1 MVVFG
6 DRGLFVAKSWRRP
19 RRGGGWAHQRV
30 GERAAEDAPD
40 VGSDDATAGGEGG
53 TGADGVQH
61 EVRVVEVAH
70 LRHTPCKER
79 KPGSAEGAATYGV
92 PNPRAVVIEARHAL
106 IEPERGRVLRAQR
119 PHHAAG
125 VAEPAVSRAAPRGFA
140 RLAHLID
147 RRGVRRL
154 IYLHATPVQLIRRP
168 ANRRGNQPN

>member
-1 MVVFG
+1 MVVVWRNRALLSQNHG
-6 DRGLFVAKSWRRP
+6 ADRATRWGL
-19 RRGGGWAHQRV
+19 AHQRV
-30 GERAAEDAPD
+30 GERAAQDAPD
-40 VGSDDATAGGEGG
+40 MGSDDATAGGEGG

-61 EVRVVEVAH
+61 EIRVVEVAH

-92 PNPRAVVIEARHAL
+92 SHPRAVVIEARHAL

-154 IYLHATPVQLIRRP
+154 IYLHATPS
-168 ANRRGNQPN
+168 